1 MTSSLRPKGDSHS
14 ALPRPTLSQ
23 ITLNALVATYILL
36 ALNAGYWTRLFDLFG
51 GHLVSL
57 AAFAAASWAL
67 TFLLL
72 ELMGPWRLQRPVAA
86 LLIIMAA
93 AANYYERTFGI
104 LIDREMVRN
113 VMETTVTESKHLI
126 TSAMIWKIGLTGVLP
141 AVLVFW
147 PVVRRRRG
155 VHQLWRWPAGVAL
168 GFAVMV
174 GGLLVDFKSFS
185 ATLRERHD
193 LMGAYQP
200 GATLNALRRY
210 AFDQWKTA
218 EPVAKPY
225 GTDAVPG
232 PNLAKTTKPVLLVLF
247 VGETVRAQNWGLN
260 GYSRNTTPELAKRNV
275 INFTDVLSCGTST
288 AVSVPCMFSHLNQAT
303 YSREKFLK
311 SENLVDIL
319 ARSGFDV
326 QWWDNNTGDQKVAKR
341 IGFTKIKADIAPE
354 ACEDE
359 CTDEAFLPIIRK
371 TAETM
376 TKNTVLVLHMIG
388 SHGPAYY
395 LRYAPERATFQPECK
410 TTQFSE
416 CTPEAI
422 VNTYD
427 NSILET
433 DHVLGQTIDLLK
445 GADRVTPAMIYL
457 SDHGESLGENGL
469 YLHAAPMF
477 MAPEEQRKVPMVM
490 WIDPEF
496 GTTLDVDTVCL
507 TSATSKPASQDNLF
521 HTVLGL
527 LDVTT
532 SVRDPALDLTEAC
545 KSTLAQ
551 N

>member
-1 MTSSLRPKGDSHS
+1 MTSNLLPAGSGRSGF
-14 ALPRPTLSQ
+14 PRPTLSHV
-23 ITLNALVATYILL
+23 TLNALIASYILL
-36 ALNAGYWTRLFDLFG
+36 ALNAGFWTRLLELFG
-51 GHLVSL
+51 GHPVSL
-57 AAFAAASWAL
+57 AAFTGASWAL

-72 ELMGPWRLQRPVAA
+72 ELFGPWRLQRPVAA
-86 LLIIMAA
+86 LIIITAA
-93 AANYYERTFGI
+93 AANYYERSFGI

-126 TSAMIWKIGLTGVLP
+126 TFQMIWKIALTGVLP
-141 AVLVFW
+141 AALVFW
-147 PVVRRRRG
+147 PKVRRRSG
-155 VHQLWRWPAGVAL
+155 LHQLWRWPAGVAL
-168 GFAVMV
+168 GFAIMA

-185 ATLRERHD
+185 SALRQRHD

-218 EPVAKPY
+218 EPVAQSY
-225 GTDAVPG
+225 GADAIPG
-232 PNLAKTTKPVLLVLF
+232 QSLAKAAKPVLLVLF

-260 GYSRNTTPELAKRNV
+260 GYARNTTPELAKRDV
-275 INFTDVLSCGTST
+275 INFTNVHSCGTST
-288 AVSVPCMFSHLNQAT
+288 AVSVPCMFSHLEQTAYT
-303 YSREKFLK
+303 REKFLK

-319 ARSGFDV
+319 TRSGFDV

-341 IGFTKIKADIAPE
+341 TGFTKIKAEISPE

-422 VNTYD
+422 TNTYD

-433 DHVLGQTIDLLK
+433 DHVLGETIDILK
-445 GADRVTPAMIYL
+445 ASERVASAMIYL

-477 MAPEEQRKVPMVM
+477 MAPEQQRKVPMVM
-490 WIDPEF
+490 WFDPKF
-496 GTTLDVDTVCL
+496 TGTLGVDTTCL
-507 TSATSKPASQDNLF
+507 AASSSKPASHDNLF

-527 LDVTT
+527 LDVST
-532 SVRDPALDLTEAC
+532 SVRDAALDLSESC
-545 KSTLAQ
+545 Q
-551 N
+551 NRMVEN